1 MQSTRRRFCRHIGLL
16 ATAGLAATMQA
27 AHADERAK
35 PEEAKALLAKA
46 VAHIKAVG
54 KDKAFADFMTKPG
67 PWVDRDL
74 YITVFDL
81 NGKTLSHGANAK
93 LVGKDNINM
102 QDANGKYHVKERL
115 DIAKA
120 KGKGQQEFA
129 FLNPMTKQI
138 EPKLMFFER
147 MDDIVV
153 ACGAYKPA

>member
-1 MQSTRRRFCRHIGLL
+1 MSIARRQFALGAV
-16 ATAGLAATMQA
+16 ATLAAA
-27 AHADERAK
+27 ALPAHAADERAK
-35 PEEAKALLAKA
+35 PDEARAMLAKA
-46 VAHIKAVG
+46 IAHVKAVG
-54 KDKAFADFMTKPG
+54 KDKAFADFMLKPG

-81 NGKTLSHGANAK
+81 SGKTLAHGANAR

-115 DIAKA
+115 EIAKS

-138 EPKLMFFER
+138 EPKVMFFEKV
-147 MDDIVV
+147 DDVV
-153 ACGAYKPA
+153 IACGSYKAV

>member
-1 MQSTRRRFCRHIGLL
+1 MSTTRRRFALL
-16 ATAGLAATMQA
+16 VATSLTLPVLPALAA
-27 AHADERAK
+27 DDRAK

-46 VAHIKAVG
+46 VAHVKAVG
-54 KDKAFADFMTKPG
+54 KDKAMADFMVKPG
-67 PWVDRDL
+67 PWIERDL

-81 NGKTLSHGANAK
+81 NGKTLAHGSIPK

-102 QDANGKYHVKERL
+102 QDANGKFHVKERL
-115 DIAKA
+115 EIAKA

-147 MDDIVV
+147 LDDIVI